1 MSEKPQLRAAIFVS
15 GEEATSLFL
24 QLGKRG
30 GKYEEELPR
39 ILQEMGEYGCRKAGD
54 AGHTVE
60 LDAKFL
66 PPQVSHFA
74 AQLNFLATPE
84 NFDGV
89 PTALKAA
96 QTDIIG
102 TANRLNLA

>member
-1 MSEKPQLRAAIFVS
+1 MSENPQLRAAIFVS
-15 GEEATSLFL
+15 DEEATSLFL
-24 QLGKRG
+24 QLGKKG

-84 NFDGV
+84 NFGGV
-89 PTALKAA
+89 RVALEATGNDLA
-96 QTDIIG
+96 R
-102 TANRLNLA
+102 TANRAT